1 MPQRPRTRHGA
12 DSPRARHTAEADMC
26 GIAGWIAGPENPLA
40 EDTLESMLHAI
51 AHRGPDDEGR
61 CHFRSAGIGHHVF
74 LGHRRLAIIDPEGAH
89 QPMCDAASGLA
100 LTFNGEIYN
109 FRQLRD
115 ELSRLGYCFT
125 RDSDTEVLLRAY
137 QHWGSEVVH
146 HLRGM

>member
-1 MPQRPRTRHGA
+1 L
-12 DSPRARHTAEADMC
+12 C
-26 GIAGWIAGPENPLA
+26 GIAGYVAKAAGAPGQETLA
-40 EDTLESMLHAI
+40 AMLAAI
-51 AHRGPDDEGR
+51 AHRGPDDQGI
-61 CHFRSAGIGHHVF
+61 CSFPCARSDHRVF
-74 LGHRRLAIIDPEGAH
+74 LGHRRLAIIDPEGAQ
-89 QPMCDAASGLA
+89 QPMCDAAAGLA

-146 HLRGM
+146 HLRGMFPFAVWDARND